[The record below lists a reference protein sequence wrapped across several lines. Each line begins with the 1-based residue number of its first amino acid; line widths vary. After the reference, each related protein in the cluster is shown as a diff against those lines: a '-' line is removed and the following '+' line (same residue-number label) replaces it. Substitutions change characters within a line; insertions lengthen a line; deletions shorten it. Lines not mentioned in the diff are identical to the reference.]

1 VQQGARPPM
10 ALDAG
15 EAAALDGPDTIDCIA
30 PAARWEAFWRDAAAA
45 KRARAPWLLQPARAA
60 VQAADEDAR

>member
-1 VQQGARPPM
+1 MAHRRLLLKAIEQVQQGARPPM

-45 KRARAPWLLQPARAA
+45 KRARAP
-60 VQAADEDAR
+60 